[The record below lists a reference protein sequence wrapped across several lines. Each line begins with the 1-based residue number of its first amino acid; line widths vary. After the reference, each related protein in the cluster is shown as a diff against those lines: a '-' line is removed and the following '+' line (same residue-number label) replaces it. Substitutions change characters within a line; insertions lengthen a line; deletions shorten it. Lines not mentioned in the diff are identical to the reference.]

1 MNVIDTHCHLYLDC
15 FKNDIEAIIAR
26 AQGYGVSKFYLPAID
41 STETANMLG
50 LEARYP
56 GICIAMMGLH
66 PCSVQANWKEEL
78 AQVEEWLNK
87 RDFVAIGEIGLDF
100 YWDKTF
106 TSEQY
111 EAFRIQMQWALDRG
125 LPIVIHTRNAMQETI
140 DTVKPY
146 AAKGLRGIFHCFS
159 GDAAAARQIIEM
171 GFSWVLAGWSPI
183 KMPAWPKR
191 WRISPWNIWYWKQMR
206 PTSPPCHSAAN
217 AMKAAISSISLK
229 TGHHQKLPA
238 RRRSRR
244 HHGQCAKNIR
254 WLTPKSYF
262 CSPLGKIQRGVRVV
276 EGARLESVYTA
287 TYRGFESL
295 PLC

>member
-26 AQGYGVSKFYLPAID
+26 AQAYGVSKFYLPAID
-41 STETANMLG
+41 STETGNMLA

-56 GICIAMMGLH
+56 GLCVAMMGLH

-146 AAKGLRGIFHCFS
+146 AARGLRGIFHCFS
-159 GDAAAARQIIEM
+159 GDAAAAGQIIEM
-171 GFSWVLAGWSPI
+171 GFFLGIGGVVTYKNAGLAEALADIPLEHMVLETDAPYLTPVPFRGKRNESSYLQYVIEKLATI
-183 KMPAWPKR
+183 KKCLPAEVAD
-191 WRISPWNIWYWKQMR
+191 I
-206 PTSPPCHSAAN
+206 TTAN
-217 AMKAAISSISLK
+217 A
-229 TGHHQKLPA
+229 QKIFG
-238 RRRSRR
+238 S
-244 HHGQCAKNIR
+244 
-254 WLTPKSYF
+254 
-262 CSPLGKIQRGVRVV
+262 
-276 EGARLESVYTA
+276 
-287 TYRGFESL
+287 
-295 PLC
+295 